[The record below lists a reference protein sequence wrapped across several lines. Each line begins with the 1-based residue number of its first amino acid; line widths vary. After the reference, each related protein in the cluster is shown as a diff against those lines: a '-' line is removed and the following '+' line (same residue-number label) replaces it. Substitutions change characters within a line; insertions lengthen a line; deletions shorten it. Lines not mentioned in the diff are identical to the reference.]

1 MGKYH
6 KISILKNYLWN
17 IKRNKKKNVDLQKL
31 NTNSIIKQ
39 KTKIEKDLF
48 SWITLFLLG
57 QLQRNA
63 ESLGTADLLL
73 NIESRGSTSTTSPT
87 GSGYN
92 ALRILAVLHV
102 GIDNGY
108 RRLIESLIG
117 WFFLFFFFEAIWWA
131 WLQ

>member
-1 MGKYH
+1 ME
-6 KISILKNYLWN
+6 
-17 IKRNKKKNVDLQKL
+17 KNVPDPVRR
-31 NTNSIIKQ
+31 IA
-39 KTKIEKDLF
+39 
-48 SWITLFLLG
+48 

-63 ESLGTADLLL
+63 ESLSTVDLLL

-131 WLQ
+131 